1 MMAFL
6 SCARNHKFNR
16 KKKRLWTRATTSM
29 GGANGTRAPSGCSSS
44 FKHATGPVSISMR
57 L

>member
-16 KKKRLWTRATTSM
+16 RKKRLWTRATTSM

-57 L
+57 V